1 MACFIVPVA
10 EAVVT
15 SVAAHVIES
24 REKKSGNENNNK
36 FSVKLKWLSK
46 LLWGGSSLL
55 AFEHIW
61 HGEIKPFFP
70 FLTAME
76 TPESFSAMIHEI
88 STVGVGMSLIVTAAW
103 AGMLAVSKTGS
114 FRKLKEGEQL

>member
-15 SVAAHVIES
+15 SAAAHVIES
-24 REKKSGNENNNK
+24 REKKSGNK

-103 AGMLAVSKTGS
+103 AGMLAVSKAGS

>member
-15 SVAAHVIES
+15 SVASHIIES
-24 REKKSGNENNNK
+24 KEKKSGNENKNN
-36 FSVKLKWLSK
+36 FSGKLKWLSN

-61 HGEIKPFFP
+61 HNEIKPFFP

-88 STVGVGMSLIVTAAW
+88 STVGVGMSLVVTAAW
-103 AGMLAVSKTGS
+103 LGMLAVSKADNC
-114 FRKLKEGEQL
+114 RKLKEGEQL